1 MHPEGMQLVQM
12 TVILKVHGH
21 QVLWPHPHAA
31 VFPIEAYSYMPCITQ
46 SAGYACNA
54 DMPLKRQ
61 NLSASPT
68 ELHHLVMCTSC
79 AVQKNVKTADDVF
92 LEAAGGD

>member
-1 MHPEGMQLVQM
+1 MLELGMDPEGVQLVQM

-31 VFPIEAYSYMPCITQ
+31 MFPIETHRHMPCISQ
-46 SAGYACNA
+46 SADHACNA

-61 NLSASPT
+61 TLSASP
-68 ELHHLVMCTSC
+68 
-79 AVQKNVKTADDVF
+79 A
-92 LEAAGGD
+92 